1 MSSFRQL
8 FVVTFVICCGADR
21 PKDFA
26 AIMDELTGPV
36 ARASCVESMLNSIE
50 GSMGIKTRHW
60 IEGQVPS
67 FEAALQPLFTSLPS
81 RQGQPG
87 QLSQR
92 VAMYALHRVFVD
104 ERGWFLH
111 SLEEHSLHGEAPLPP
126 ITSIL
131 QNQIPS
137 SAEQAFRA
145 CFQNGAYMKEL
156 AVLAATLDNL
166 VHQEVL
172 ARTMSVFKANKLP
185 LFGSVRIDQMDTA
198 LEQVMMSYIL
208 EEGGSASAF
217 EAYVSGNLSISDRYP
232 NWAELQRFLHH
243 IEGVVMPAKSTHL
256 KFDDLSNLI
265 HELQVHFGRWQD
277 GECQEQMRELRKM
290 EIEEC
295 PGHVNLRDFY
305 AANLYHNKWQ
315 FSESADYLHVVG
327 ALEDSEP
334 DSPRV
339 IMSNYVQGPNNC
351 VAASRYY
358 SQCCMNP
365 CSSHLS
371 SLEKAVAASEVSP
384 ELLQSAVS
392 MVLPK
397 PEASQSE
404 LWDRLRKIAPDGKVA
419 LHGLAFAEWLHWA
432 YPRDCPAVSGGSTS
446 RQEKPTEYTA
456 RTGLPTDFPE
466 QEMRS
471 LVEQGPKPASQCRLK
486 WQVSGGLESWDESG
500 MEPRSTGRLLLAAH
514 EQVLQILRP
523 SAPIA
528 VGAAVAAAAMLCA
541 LWLRPRSACNAPSR
555 DLLVTHSSQ

>member
-8 FVVTFVICCGADR
+8 AVVTFVICCGADR

-36 ARASCVESMLNSIE
+36 ARASCVESMLESIE
-50 GSMGIKTRHW
+50 GSMGVKTRHW
-60 IEGQVPS
+60 IEGQVPT

-137 SAEQAFRA
+137 SAEQAFQA

-185 LFGSVRIDQMDTA
+185 LFGSVRVDQMDTA
-198 LEQVMMSYIL
+198 LEQVVMSYIL

-217 EAYVSGNLSISDRYP
+217 GAYVSGNLSISDRYP

-315 FSESADYLHVVG
+315 FSESADYLRVVG
-327 ALEDSEP
+327 ALEESEP

-351 VAASRYY
+351 VASSRYY
-358 SQCCMNP
+358 SQCCINP

-371 SLEKAVAASEVSP
+371 SLEKAVAGSEVSP
-384 ELLQSAVS
+384 ELLQSAIS

-404 LWDRLRKIAPDGKVA
+404 LWDRLRKIARDGKVA
-419 LHGLAFAEWLHWA
+419 LHGSSFAEWLHWA
-432 YPRDCPAVSGGSTS
+432 YPRDCPAVSGGPTP

-466 QEMRS
+466 HDMRS
-471 LVEQGPKPASQCRLK
+471 FVEQGPKPASQCHLK
-486 WQVSGGLESWDESG
+486 WQVSGGLESWDESE
-500 MEPRSTGRLLLAAH
+500 MERRSTGRLLLAAH

-528 VGAAVAAAAMLCA
+528 AGATVAAAAMLCA
-541 LWLRPRSACNAPSR
+541 LWLRPRSACNAPSC
-555 DLLVTHSSQ
+555 DLLVTHASQ